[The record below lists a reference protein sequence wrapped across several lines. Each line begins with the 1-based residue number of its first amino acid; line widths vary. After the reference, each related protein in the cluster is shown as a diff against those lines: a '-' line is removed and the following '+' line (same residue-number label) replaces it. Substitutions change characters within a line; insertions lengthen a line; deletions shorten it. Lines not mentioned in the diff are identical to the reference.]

1 MKLQRSPGP
10 KRIASSI
17 SAAVA
22 TPSLTSH
29 RASRHS
35 ASISRSAT
43 NPSIS
48 FERIS
53 GCMPT
58 LRYISA
64 ACCLVA
70 SDVCAPPHTS
80 TSGMRYTGLNGWPTT
95 SRSGLHHVALHL
107 GGQQARRRRAEHHV
121 GPGDAAGRG
130 EQLLLQLQPLGCAL
144 LHEVGAVDGLLD
156 GRDDPQRALRR
167 PRRSCQLGIGAAGV
181 GQHLADLAR
190 RLGIGVEHHH
200 VVAVEQE
207 AGGPAAADHASAEQ
221 ADVARRSSQSPVTS
235 VGGREAGPV

>member
-48 FERIS
+48 FDRIS
-53 GCMPT
+53 GCIPT

-70 SDVCAPPHTS
+70 SDVCGAPAHLDERHEVDGVERMADDQS
-80 TSGMRYTGLNGWPTT
+80 LGV
-95 SRSGLHHVALHL
+95 HHVALHL
-107 GGQQARRRRAEHHV
+107 GGEQARCRRTEHHV
-121 GPGDAAGRG
+121 GPGDATGRS
-130 EQLLLQLQPLGCAL
+130 EQLLLQLQPLGRAL
-144 LHEVGAVDGLLD
+144 LHEVGAIDGFLD
-156 GRDDPQRALRR
+156 GRDDSQRALRR
-167 PRRSCQLGIGAAGV
+167 PLRSSSAWHWRGGRWPAPRRPCAAPRDRGRTSPRRGRSAESGRPSRRRSRLRRAGRC
-181 GQHLADLAR
+181 GQW
-190 RLGIGVEHHH
+190 
-200 VVAVEQE
+200 
-207 AGGPAAADHASAEQ
+207 
-221 ADVARRSSQSPVTS
+221 SSSH
-235 VGGREAGPV
+235 R